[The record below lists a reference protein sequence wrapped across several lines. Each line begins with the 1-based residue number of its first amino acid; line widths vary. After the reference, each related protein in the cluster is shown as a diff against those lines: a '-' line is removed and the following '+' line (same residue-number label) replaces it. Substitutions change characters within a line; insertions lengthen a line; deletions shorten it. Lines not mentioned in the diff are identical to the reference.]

1 MGGVSPET
9 IQSGM
14 SLLAIMAAAAA
25 TALMLIAAAWDLTT
39 REIPN
44 KAAAG
49 IALAAL
55 PVLLAQPL
63 ASALAVAAVAAV
75 LFALGIVAFRFALL
89 GGGDVKLLGAVGLWI
104 QPLHLGLFLAVHALV
119 TLLLVT
125 IILLR
130 SGFQMRRGGW
140 SSARL
145 RQESLPF
152 GVPIAAGGLAALM
165 AGAGLL
171 AQGVS

>member
-1 MGGVSPET
+1 
-9 IQSGM
+9 M
-14 SLLAIMAAAAA
+14 SVLAMMSAAAAA
-25 TALMLIAAAWDLTT
+25 ALMLIAAAWDLAM

-44 KAAAG
+44 RAAAG

-55 PVLLAQPL
+55 PTLLGQPL

-75 LFALGIVAFRFALL
+75 LFGLGIVAFRFALV
-89 GGGDVKLLGAVGLWI
+89 GGGDVKLLGAVGLWV
-104 QPLHLGLFLAVHALV
+104 QPDHLGLFLAVHALV

-125 IILLR
+125 VMLLR
-130 SGFQMRRGGW
+130 AGLQAKNGGW
-140 SSARL
+140 SAARL
-145 RQESLPF
+145 RNESLPF

>member
-1 MGGVSPET
+1 
-9 IQSGM
+9 M
-14 SLLAIMAAAAA
+14 SVLVIMSAAAAA
-25 TALMLIAAAWDLTT
+25 ALMLIAAAWDLTT

-44 KAAAG
+44 RASAG

-55 PVLLAQPL
+55 PTFFAQPL
-63 ASALAVAAVAAV
+63 ASTLAVAAVAAV
-75 LFALGIVAFRFALL
+75 LFGLGIVAFRFALL

-104 QPLHLGLFLAVHALV
+104 QPAHLGLFLSVHALV

-125 IILLR
+125 LILLR
-130 SGFQMRRGGW
+130 FGLQARNSGW
-140 SSARL
+140 SSAGL
-145 RQESLPF
+145 RHESLPF

-165 AGAGLL
+165 ASAGLL